1 MFDLLLFF
9 INRVRI
15 ISLFMSISTSAYT
28 PRADPRRDTH
38 PEKHQLDFTWLSF
51 KLSHSQHRFVRR
63 RNFGLTCRF
72 TSAELQH
79 EFGDSQ
85 KPAHGLPAHLAFA
98 SPVHA
103 VKRLGTFVPSTTC
116 RCPTCPTRYDAFR
129 SPKRIS
135 AILKLRCLVTLVVTH
150 HQFLQNT
157 G

>member
-15 ISLFMSISTSAYT
+15 TWLFMSISTSAYKL
-28 PRADPRRDTH
+28 RADPRRDTH
-38 PEKHQLDFTWLSF
+38 PEKHQLDFTWLS
-51 KLSHSQHRFVRR
+51 STPCHSQHRFVRKPKSA
-63 RNFGLTCRF
+63 LTCRR

-116 RCPTCPTRYDAFR
+116 RCPTCPTGYDAFL
-129 SPKRIS
+129 SVKRIS